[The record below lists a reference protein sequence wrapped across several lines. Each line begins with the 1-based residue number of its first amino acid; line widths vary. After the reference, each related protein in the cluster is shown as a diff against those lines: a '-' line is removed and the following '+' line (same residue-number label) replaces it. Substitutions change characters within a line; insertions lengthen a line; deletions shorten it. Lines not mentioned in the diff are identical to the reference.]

1 MKASEIDQAF
11 DRGDDVLQF
20 FDPST
25 ARRPNQMHNGRM
37 ADPALAQQLQAC
49 LTAYS
54 MDRTPDPETE
64 RAAVKATLALLS
76 SAAPGKSV
84 EVRVPPYAAVQ
95 VIEGVRHRRGTPA
108 AVVECDAATWIR
120 LASGSL
126 TWADA
131 VASGRVRASGERSDL
146 SAYLPLA

>member
-1 MKASEIDQAF
+1 M
-11 DRGDDVLQF
+11 
-20 FDPST
+20 T
-25 ARRPNQMHNGRM
+25 
-37 ADPALAQQLQAC
+37 DPALAEQLEAC

-54 MDRTPDPETE
+54 MDRTPDPDVE
-64 RAAVKATLALLS
+64 RDAVKATLALLTDQ
-76 SAAPGKSV
+76 APGRSV

-108 AVVECDAATWIR
+108 AVVECDARTWLR

-131 VASGRVRASGERSDL
+131 VASGKLHASGERSDL
-146 SAYLPLA
+146 SPYLPLA

>member
-1 MKASEIDQAF
+1 MS
-11 DRGDDVLQF
+11 
-20 FDPST
+20 
-25 ARRPNQMHNGRM
+25 
-37 ADPALAQQLQAC
+37 DPALAQQLQVC

-54 MDRTPDPETE
+54 MDRTPDPDVE

-76 SAAPGKSV
+76 DQAPGRSV

-108 AVVECDAATWIR
+108 AVVECDARTWLQ

-126 TWADA
+126 TWSDA
-131 VASGRVRASGERSDL
+131 IASGRLHASGERSDL
-146 SAYLPLA
+146 SPYLPLA